1 MKIIF
6 RLAFLLTI
14 MGITPFVHAGMGG
27 GGGGGGNGMG
37 GGMGGGMG
45 PPCGVGSH
53 PPCPMPVPIDG
64 GILLLA
70 GAGIY
75 LGAKKSLKRRN
86 HSVNRNS

>member
-1 MKIIF
+1 MKVIF
-6 RLAFLLTI
+6 RLVFLLTI
-14 MGITPFVHAGMGG
+14 MAITPIVYAGMGG

-37 GGMGGGMG
+37 GGMG

-53 PPCPMPVPIDG
+53 PPCPEPVPIDG

-75 LGAKKSLKRRN
+75 LGARN
-86 HSVNRNS
+86 YLRKNSGD